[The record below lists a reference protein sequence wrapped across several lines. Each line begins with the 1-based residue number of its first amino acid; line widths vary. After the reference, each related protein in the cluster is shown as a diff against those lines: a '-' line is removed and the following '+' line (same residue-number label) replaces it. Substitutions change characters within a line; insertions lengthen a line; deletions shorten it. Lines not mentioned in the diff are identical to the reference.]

1 MDFNADRD
9 KLYRLITEN
18 AGDVIWIMDV
28 EKGKFTYVSP
38 SVQKLRGFSPEEV
51 INQPVSE
58 VLTPESYQFILNNLG
73 MRIEQFSQGNDSLRV
88 MVHEMDQTCKD
99 GSIVH
104 TEVVTTLMTNK
115 EGRVNEILGVSRD
128 ITERK
133 LAQQEI
139 ARLNGELEQRIAER
153 TSQLL
158 ISNNELEA
166 FTYSVS
172 HDLRAPLRAINGFS
186 TILSREYSG
195 CLDLEAKRLLNIICD
210 NVKKMDRLI
219 TDLLAFSRL
228 SRSEINLHRTAMN
241 SIVSA
246 AFDSNSSDEDRKNI
260 RFILHDLPDVPC
272 DPTLMGQVWGNLISN
287 SIKFTSP
294 MKERIIEIS
303 GKRDGNKTVIYEI
316 KDNGVGF
323 NPKYKN
329 KLFEVF
335 QRLHKMDEFE
345 GSGVGLAIVKRIVN
359 RHGGVVSA
367 EGKEGLGSKF
377 TISLPNT
384 PFKGATLEG
393 CHP

>member
-1 MDFNADRD
+1 MDPDKDRD
-9 KLYRLITEN
+9 KLYQLITEN

-38 SVQKLRGFSPEEV
+38 SVLKLRGYTPKEV
-51 INQPVSE
+51 LNQPVSE
-58 VLTPESYQFILNNLG
+58 VLTPESYQFILDNLG
-73 MRIEQFSQGNDSLRV
+73 MRIAQFSQGNDSMRV
-88 MVHEMDQTCKD
+88 MVHEVDQICKD

-104 TEVVTTLMTNK
+104 TEVVTTLMTDDK
-115 EGRVNEILGVSRD
+115 GRVNEILGVSRD

-139 ARLNGELEQRIAER
+139 ARLNEELEQRISER

-172 HDLRAPLRAINGFS
+172 HDLRAPLRAISGFS
-186 TILSREYSG
+186 SILAKEYTSI
-195 CLDLEAKRLLNIICD
+195 LDPEAKRLLTIICD

-228 SRSEINLHRTAMN
+228 SRSEINLLRPNMN
-241 SIVSA
+241 SIVRA
-246 AFDSNSSDEDRKNI
+246 AFDSYSNAEDRKNI
-260 RFILHDLPDVPC
+260 SFVLHDLPDVPC
-272 DPTLMGQVWGNLISN
+272 DPSLMGHVWGNLISN
-287 SIKFTSP
+287 AIKFTSP
-294 MKERIIEIS
+294 RIERIIEIS
-303 GKRDGNKTVIYEI
+303 GKVDTTVVNYEI

-345 GSGVGLAIVKRIVN
+345 GSGVGLAIVKHIIN
-359 RHGGVVSA
+359 RHGGNVEA
-367 EGKEGLGSKF
+367 EGREGVGSTF
-377 TISLPNT
+377 TFSLPRKN
-384 PFKGATLEG
+384 GNR
-393 CHP
+393 

>member
-1 MDFNADRD
+1 MDPNKDKD

-28 EKGKFTYVSP
+28 KKGKFTYISP
-38 SVQKLRGFSPEEV
+38 SVQKLRGFTPEEV
-51 INQPVSE
+51 LNQSVSE
-58 VLTPESYQFILNNLG
+58 VLTPESYQFILDNLG
-73 MRIEQFSQGNDSLRV
+73 TRIEQFSQGNDSVRV
-88 MVHEMDQTCKD
+88 MVHEMDQICKD
-99 GSIVH
+99 GSIIH
-104 TEVVTTLMTNK
+104 TEVVTTLMTDE

-139 ARLNGELEQRIAER
+139 ARLNEELEQRIAER

-158 ISNNELEA
+158 NSNNELEA

-186 TILSREYSG
+186 SILTKEYSD
-195 CLDLEAKRLLNIICD
+195 CLDNEAKRLLNIICD

-228 SRSEINLHRTAMN
+228 SRSEINLLRPSMN
-241 SIVSA
+241 SIVKA
-246 AFDSNSSDEDRKNI
+246 AFESNSTDEDRKKI
-260 RFILHDLPDVPC
+260 RFILQDLPNVPC
-272 DPTLMGQVWGNLISN
+272 DPSLMGQVWGNLISN
-287 SIKFTSP
+287 AIKFTSP
-294 MKERIIEIS
+294 MIERIIEIS
-303 GKRDGNKTVIYEI
+303 GKREGTMVVYEI

-323 NPKYKN
+323 NPTYKD

-345 GSGVGLAIVKRIVN
+345 GSGVGLAIVKRIIN

-367 EGKEGLGSKF
+367 EGKEGKGSTF
-377 TISLPNT
+377 TISLP
-384 PFKGATLEG
+384 GS
-393 CHP
+393 